1 MPPLLAE
8 ACFVLIYYDGMSHGV
23 MISDRRQKVAHNLIG
38 IDGYEPLLVFIA
50 GAD

>member
-8 ACFVLIYYDGMSHGV
+8 ACFVLVYYDGMSHGV
-23 MISDRRQKVAHNLIG
+23 MISDRRQKVAQPYRLC
-38 IDGYEPLLVFIA
+38 GYEPLLVFIA